1 VPAGTWRTAIA
12 GRIPARDTRPAEKI
26 LILEGELVDKERERI
41 LVLEGD
47 AAVRQNLTEVIQ
59 QSGYEALACESVAE
73 GLQAA
78 RERGADVLLLD
89 AGLHGIDCRETLAE
103 LKGSSATQRI
113 RVILLVGPGAADRA
127 LGLDLGADDV
137 VSRPWDSGE
146 LLARV
151 RSQLRAKRIADDQ
164 FQKTK
169 LAEEGQ
175 QMAQTAFQALAVTEK
190 MTKDAFSLDRALKIG
205 AAVVFAIALAM
216 GGIFF
221 LFSRKASKELRLSNA
236 LLARLE
242 SGVVRQQA
250 LVDQARKMRLEG
262 GILPDA
268 SEQTK
273 AQLQHQ
279 AEDLKARMAN
289 AGSNQVSDLQ
299 KQLAETNARLKR
311 IEQEGQAGQSIIQSD
326 VRSVCLLHITVAFRH
341 TASGQR
347 LRYAGMNAQGEP
359 IHDSEGNPIFTL
371 EGRGPEVHFDIFG
384 TGFLA
389 APGGRVITNRHVAQ
403 PWWENDDM
411 KPMIEQGLQPE
422 IAEVRAY
429 FPNVPTAFAASIKQ
443 ISSETDL
450 ALIQVS
456 LEDLKLPTLDL
467 DARKEAA
474 ISGQPVVALGY
485 ATGLA
490 AILARTDEN
499 TAQGIVK
506 ASGGDPKQILT
517 ELARQNLIRPLATQG
532 HIGDV
537 LPDKILFD
545 AQTTHGGSGGPLF
558 NQNGKVIGVTYAV
571 LSGFGGSNFGI
582 PIRFTEPLIAH

>member
-1 VPAGTWRTAIA
+1 M
-12 GRIPARDTRPAEKI
+12 
-26 LILEGELVDKERERI
+26 DKERERI

-78 RERGADVLLLD
+78 RERGAEVLLLD

-311 IEQEGQAGQSIIQSD
+311 VEQEGQAGQSIIQSD

>member
-1 VPAGTWRTAIA
+1 M
-12 GRIPARDTRPAEKI
+12 
-26 LILEGELVDKERERI
+26 DKERERI

-311 IEQEGQAGQSIIQSD
+311 VEQEGQAGQSIIQSD

>member
-1 VPAGTWRTAIA
+1 M
-12 GRIPARDTRPAEKI
+12 EKDRERI
-26 LILEGELVDKERERI
+26 LILEGGADT
-41 LVLEGD
+41 
-47 AAVRQNLTEVIQ
+47 RQTLLEVIQ
-59 QSGYEALACESVAE
+59 QSGYEALTSESLGE
-73 GLQAA
+73 GLQLA
-78 RERGADVLLLD
+78 RERGADLLLLD
-89 AGLHGIDCRETLAE
+89 AGLRGIDCRETLAE
-103 LKGSSATQRI
+103 LKGSAATQRI
-113 RVILLVGPGAADRA
+113 RVILVVGPGAADRA

-137 VSRPWDSGE
+137 LSRPWDSSE

-151 RSQLRAKRIADDQ
+151 RSQLRAKRITDDQ
-164 FQKTK
+164 FKKTK
-169 LAEEGQ
+169 LSEEAQ

-205 AAVVFAIALAM
+205 AAVVFALALTM

-221 LFSRKASKELRLSNA
+221 LFSRKATKELRLSNA
-236 LLARLE
+236 LLTRLE
-242 SGVVRQQA
+242 SGVVRQQE

-262 GILPDA
+262 GVLPESAD
-268 SEQTK
+268 QTK

-279 AEDLKARMAN
+279 ADDLKAKMAN

-299 KQLAETNARLKR
+299 KQLADTNVRLKR
-311 IEQEGQAGQSIIQSD
+311 MESEGQAGQSIIQSD
-326 VRSVCLLHITVAFRH
+326 VKSVCLLHITVAFRH

-359 IHDSEGNPIFTL
+359 IHDSDGNPIFTL

-389 APGGRVITNRHVAQ
+389 ASGGRVITNRHVAQ

-450 ALIQVS
+450 ALIQVN
-456 LEDLKLPTLDL
+456 LGDLKVPTLDL
-467 DARKEAA
+467 DARKDAA
-474 ISGQPVVALGY
+474 VSGQPVVALGY

-517 ELARQNLIRPLATQG
+517 ELAKQNLIRPVATQG
-532 HIGDV
+532 HLGDV

-558 NQNGKVIGVTYAV
+558 NQSGKVIGVTYAV
-571 LSGFGGSNFGI
+571 LNGFGGSNFGI
-582 PIRFTEPLIAH
+582 PIRFTESLIAH